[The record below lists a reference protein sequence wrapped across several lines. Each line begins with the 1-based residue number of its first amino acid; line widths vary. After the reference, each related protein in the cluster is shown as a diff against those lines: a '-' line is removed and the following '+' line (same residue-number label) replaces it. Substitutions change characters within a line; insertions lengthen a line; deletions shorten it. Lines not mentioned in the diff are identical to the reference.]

1 MSRKRILVVED
12 EPNIATPLI
21 DALKGENLDPSIA
34 ETISEARKA
43 YKNNTFDA
51 IILDVKLPD
60 GNGFDFCEEIR
71 LKDRVTPIIFTTS
84 KTEDVHE
91 VRGVTMGADDYVK
104 KPYNPL
110 VVALKI
116 KRIVT
121 RVTGVDSAPSKS
133 SSLLTLDDEKQRITF
148 KGKDLQSGKE
158 LANMEYKILKLLIT
172 RPGKVYTREEILGD
186 CWGDDATSVNND
198 RVVDTHIRTIRR
210 KLKDIDPDVDPKDI
224 LITHIGG
231 GYSVKE

>member
-43 YKNNTFDA
+43 YKKNTFDA

-71 LKDRVTPIIFTTS
+71 LNDRVTPIIFATS
-84 KTEDVHE
+84 YTEDLQE

-121 RVTGVDSAPSKS
+121 RVTGTDITPSKS
-133 SSLLTLDDEKQRITF
+133 NSLLDLDDDKRRITF
-148 KGKDLQSGKE
+148 KGKDLKLVKKE
-158 LANMEYKILKLLIT
+158 YEILKFLIN
-172 RPGKVYTREEILGD
+172 RSGKVYTRDEILKN
-186 CWGDDATSVNND
+186 CWDKPESVTD
-198 RVVDTHIRTIRR
+198 GVVYTHIRSIRR
-210 KLKDIDPDVDPKDI
+210 KLKDIAPNVNPNKDI

-231 GYSVKE
+231 GFFVKE